1 MAKRKPIV
9 IDGDIIDVTPTAT
22 LADVVSPNVLSV
34 TTHSG
39 QLINRERFAQ
49 VPVPEGF
56 ETNHSAINKG
66 GEDIKGASVTAAGQ
80 VACREDL
87 RQ

>member
-9 IDGDIIDVTPTAT
+9 IDGEVIDVTPNAT
-22 LADVVSPNVLSV
+22 LADIVSPNVLSV

-39 QLINRERFAQ
+39 QLIPKDRFAQ
-49 VPVPEGF
+49 VTVPEGF

-66 GEDIKGASVTAAGQ
+66 GVDG
-80 VACREDL
+80 
-87 RQ
+87 